1 MALWYK
7 WFPLIFLHFLS
18 SSSFLGSSE
27 FVVTMSLVENPSGGG
42 GNSDVMLSLSSGYS
56 EENEFMGS
64 DKGGEILTPH
74 PLEGEENDRSVEGS
88 DGCFGDEKMEEVNGF
103 GPGEEEEGEDSEQN
117 SGEVKSGQNKVCVR
131 GHWRPHEDAKLRE
144 AVAQHGPQNWNLIAE
159 KLVGRSGK
167 SCRLR
172 WFNQLDPRINRR
184 AFSGEEEDR
193 LLAAHRLYGNKWA
206 MIARAFP
213 GRTDNAVKNHWH
225 VIMARRHRAQSSIY
239 RRRKPSFSSS
249 ASSPFSQTLLPRGL
263 DMIMTHPNS
272 SQTIP
277 MGLSIIN
284 HPSYSPSYSSHLITH
299 QPIPRGLDVVTHQNN
314 AGSESTITS
323 TIDESASS
331 GTDLSLKAYSNRAD
345 LPGIF
350 TNYTPAMQQQLHL
363 IGLDLQMGP
372 PGVYEKPNGLYR
384 AGNSDSNSEASAT
397 SAANTRNNHYLHGEN
412 ENGNGNKD
420 YNTPFIDFL
429 GVGAT

>member
-1 MALWYK
+1 M
-7 WFPLIFLHFLS
+7 
-18 SSSFLGSSE
+18 
-27 FVVTMSLVENPSGGG
+27 
-42 GNSDVMLSLSSGYS
+42 
-56 EENEFMGS
+56 
-64 DKGGEILTPH
+64 
-74 PLEGEENDRSVEGS
+74 
-88 DGCFGDEKMEEVNGF
+88 
-103 GPGEEEEGEDSEQN
+103 
-117 SGEVKSGQNKVCVR
+117 
-131 GHWRPHEDAKLRE
+131 
-144 AVAQHGPQNWNLIAE
+144 
-159 KLVGRSGK
+159 
-167 SCRLR
+167 R

-363 IGLDLQMGP
+363 IGLDLQMG
-372 PGVYEKPNGLYR
+372 
-384 AGNSDSNSEASAT
+384 
-397 SAANTRNNHYLHGEN
+397 
-412 ENGNGNKD
+412 
-420 YNTPFIDFL
+420 IDHCP
-429 GVGAT
+429 

>member
-1 MALWYK
+1 
-7 WFPLIFLHFLS
+7 
-18 SSSFLGSSE
+18 
-27 FVVTMSLVENPSGGG
+27 MSLVENPSGGG

-277 MGLSIIN
+277 MGLRVWMWLLTKTMQEVN
-284 HPSYSPSYSSHLITH
+284 QPSPAPSMNLLHLALISP
-299 QPIPRGLDVVTHQNN
+299 Q
-314 AGSESTITS
+314 
-323 TIDESASS
+323 
-331 GTDLSLKAYSNRAD
+331 AYSNRAD

-363 IGLDLQMGP
+363 IGLDLQMGL